1 MFFKKILKIKGFQSI
16 LEKSD
21 LLIWKIEKKLIYL
34 FSSGFKKVYC
44 NLFLILH

>member
-21 LLIWKIEKKLIYL
+21 LLIWKIKKKIYL
-34 FSSGFKKVYC
+34 FSLGFKKVYC

>member
-34 FSSGFKKVYC
+34 FSSGFKKVYVT
-44 NLFLILH
+44 FF